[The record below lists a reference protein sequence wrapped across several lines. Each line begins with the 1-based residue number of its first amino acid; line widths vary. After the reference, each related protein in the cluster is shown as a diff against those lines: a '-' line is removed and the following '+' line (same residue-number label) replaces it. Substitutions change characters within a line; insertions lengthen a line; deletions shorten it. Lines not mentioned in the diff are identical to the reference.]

1 MTAFVL
7 SVINSHTERNKMEK
21 YVWFFF
27 SKHCHQLLNGGQSQ
41 SIIVEAK
48 NLFINIEVSETEVI
62 KKVLCNKKSFS
73 DS

>member
-1 MTAFVL
+1 MCG
-7 SVINSHTERNKMEK
+7 
-21 YVWFFF
+21 FFF